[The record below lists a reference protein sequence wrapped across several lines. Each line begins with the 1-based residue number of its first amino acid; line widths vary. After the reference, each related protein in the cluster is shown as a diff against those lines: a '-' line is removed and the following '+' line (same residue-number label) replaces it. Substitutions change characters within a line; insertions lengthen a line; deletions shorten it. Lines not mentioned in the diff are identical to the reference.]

1 MDRSACTVQSS
12 AEERDAS
19 MSDTS
24 VSKKSGTTKNASQNI
39 SRDDKLAML
48 QACLNKVDAMRGI
61 KVTRTTIFDAGNEQA
76 AIVIVGCTWDDAG
89 NLIITE

>member
-1 MDRSACTVQSS
+1 
-12 AEERDAS
+12 

-24 VSKKSGTTKNASQNI
+24 VSKKSKNTKKDSQRI

-48 QACLNKVDAMRGI
+48 QACLNKVDAMYGI
-61 KVTRTTIFDAGNEQA
+61 RVTRTTIFDAGNEQA

-89 NLIITE
+89 NLVIAE